1 MSGPVPFRIGS
12 PRKDKALQERYAR
25 HLLQSGESH
34 LHAAL
39 RRLRFQAAL
48 ARANQSGTLAAD
60 EHQRLTVQL
69 AEARLAEQAERAAGD
84 GELPIDLLA
93 RWIGLRPLDEEILL
107 VAVGLE
113 IDPLLAITLSAL
125 AGDEPRFGLT
135 SKLLA
140 QLFGFA
146 GDDSLTLR
154 LDNAHPLV
162 KVGLLES
169 SVAGVVDTLRPWR
182 ATPRAASFL
191 ATADALDPVLARCGG
206 LIELAEDLDTDHLAD
221 VLEVV
226 DRALASD
233 EPVVVLLEG
242 LEGAGRRTVAALAA
256 RRHGRQAI
264 ALDLGAGPADPSRPT
279 HELRALGREC
289 WLRGAIPVVARFDT
303 VLREGQPAERLAEVV
318 AIIEAFT
325 GPVILTSTTAAGIP
339 EMRRRLIRQQV
350 ELPPPAARERLW
362 RRALGSG
369 PGVALAVGPEL
380 SRLAERYAMT
390 PSIIGRAAAN
400 ARMIAGRHEPTA
412 KDVQAGVM
420 TVIAERF
427 GGLATK
433 IQTTQRWED
442 LVLPADTSDDIKAFV
457 SRASHA
463 AQVYDRW
470 GFRDKLQRGLGLA
483 ALFSGPPGTG
493 KTMVAGLI
501 ARALE
506 LELYAVDLSQVVSK
520 WVGETEKQ
528 LGKIFDAATMGQ
540 TLLLFDEADALFAK
554 RTDVKSSND
563 RYANLEVNYLLQKLE
578 QFNGVAI
585 LTTNLEGSVD
595 PAFKRRLAAEV
606 RFYAPGRAERERLW
620 RTLLPAQTPILGKL
634 DFAALADQFEGMCGG
649 HIRNAVLRAAFLAAS
664 EQGGL
669 VQDHLVRAALTESRN
684 MGKML

>member
-1 MSGPVPFRIGS
+1 M
-12 PRKDKALQERYAR
+12 
-25 HLLQSGESH
+25 QSGESH

-39 RRLRFQAAL
+39 RRLRFQAAHV
-48 ARANQSGTLAAD
+48 RATQTRTLPAD
-60 EHQRLTVQL
+60 EQAKLSLQL
-69 AEARLAEQAERAAGD
+69 AEARLVEESERMAGD
-84 GELPIDLLA
+84 GELPIDLLR

-113 IDPLLAITLSAL
+113 IDPLFAITLTAL
-125 AGDEPRFGLT
+125 AGEEPRLGIS

-140 QLFGFA
+140 QLFGFS

-154 LDNAHPLV
+154 LDDSHPLV

-169 SVAGVVDTLRPWR
+169 QARGIVETLRPWR

-191 ATADALDPVLARCGG
+191 ATADAMDPVLARCGG
-206 LIELAEDLDTDHLAD
+206 VIELADDLDLDHLTE

-226 DRALASD
+226 DRSLASD

-242 LEGAGRRTVAALAA
+242 QDGAGRRTVAALAA

-264 ALDLGAGPADPSRPT
+264 TLDLGAGPADPSRPT
-279 HELRALGREC
+279 QELRALGREC

-303 VLREGQPAERLAEVV
+303 LLREGQPAQHLAEVLAV
-318 AIIEAFT
+318 IEAFT

-339 EMRRRLIRQQV
+339 ELRRRLIRQEV
-350 ELPPPAARERLW
+350 RLPPPDARERMW
-362 RRALGSG
+362 RRALGGG
-369 PGVALAVGPEL
+369 PGIELSVGPEL
-380 SRLAERYAMT
+380 ARLAERYAMT

-400 ARMIAGRHEPTA
+400 ARMIAGRHEPTP

-433 IQTTQRWED
+433 IQITQKWDD
-442 LVLPADTSDDIKAFV
+442 LVLPQDTQDDIKAFV

-463 AQVYDRW
+463 AQVYERW

-563 RYANLEVNYLLQKLE
+563 RYANLEVNYLLTKLE
-578 QFNGVAI
+578 QFSGVAI

-606 RFYAPGRAERERLW
+606 RFYAPGVAERERLW
-620 RTLLPAQTPILGKL
+620 RTLLPAATPILGKL
-634 DFAALADQFEGMCGG
+634 DFRALATEFEGMCGG

-669 VQDHLVRAALTESRN
+669 VQEHLVRAARTESRN